1 MKGRLFGVGV
11 GPGDPELMT
20 YKAVRIIKECPVL
33 AVPAR
38 GRKYAVSYR
47 IAAGMIE
54 NMEEKEF
61 LNLDTPMTKDRQILD
76 QNYENAAGRIVEEL
90 EKGKDVAYLTLG
102 DPTIYSTYMYIHRI
116 IKAKGYETSIISGI
130 PSFCAAA
137 ARLDD
142 SLVERAEELHV
153 IPSSYGIEAALN
165 YSGTKILMK
174 SASGISEVKRT
185 LEEKDRNV
193 NVKMIE
199 NCGMPEERIY
209 ERIED
214 VPEQAG
220 YYSLLIVKESEK
232 ER

>member
-20 YKAVRIIKECPVL
+20 YKAVRIIKECQVL

-38 GRKYAVSYR
+38 GRKHAVSYR
-47 IAAGMIE
+47 IAAEMIE

-61 LNLDTPMTKDRQILD
+61 LDLDTPMTKDRQILD
-76 QNYENAAGRIVEEL
+76 RNYENAAGGIIEEL

-116 IKAKGYETSIISGI
+116 VKAKGYETTIISGI

-142 SLVERAEELHV
+142 SLVDRAEELHV
-153 IPSSYGIEAALN
+153 IPSSYGIEAD
-165 YSGTKILMK
+165 TK
-174 SASGISEVKRT
+174 
-185 LEEKDRNV
+185 
-193 NVKMIE
+193 
-199 NCGMPEERIY
+199 
-209 ERIED
+209 
-214 VPEQAG
+214 
-220 YYSLLIVKESEK
+220 LLPVQ
-232 ER
+232 RF